1 MFPFSVTKK
10 LTRQDTNQFIPIH
23 EGTGYELVTF
33 DKEQVNIFA
42 AQVKC
47 CEPHWHNASEL
58 IYILQGCFAITI
70 NQQTIQ
76 LSQGGMLYINPDD
89 IHSLEATENNSQL
102 LTIQFS
108 PNLFDDINHGLLI
121 HYSVKNHYAY
131 SKQDLTIRNSF
142 IDLVKHSLIHSDI
155 VSFNKMSLI
164 YKLLSDLE
172 QAGQEIHDV
181 SQLSIR
187 NKDEQLI
194 KQSIEYINY
203 HYSEDLNLS
212 QLAQQAGVS
221 YHYFSKLFKKV
232 SGYNFKEYLTF
243 ARINKAKFLLINTQ
257 TPITDISHCCGFT
270 EHKHLISAFK
280 KHCLMTPTEF
290 RKYYISEMNTHN
302 TSNMITDFNCI
313 ELSVKMLDEITD
325 R

>member
-1 MFPFSVTKK
+1 MFPFSVSKK
-10 LTRQDTNQFIPIH
+10 LAQHDDHQFISIH

-42 AQVKC
+42 AQVRC

-58 IYILQGCFAITI
+58 IYILQGGFAVTV
-70 NQQTIQ
+70 NQQTVQ
-76 LSQGGMLYINPDD
+76 LTQGGMIYINRDD
-89 IHSLEATENNSQL
+89 IHSLEATETNSRL
-102 LTIQFS
+102 LTVQFS
-108 PNLFDDINHGLLI
+108 SNLFDEINHGLLI
-121 HYSVKNHYAY
+121 NYGVPNGLSC
-131 SKQDLTIRNSF
+131 SSQDLQIKHHF
-142 IDLVKHSLIHSDI
+142 IELVKHSLTHSDI
-155 VSFNKMSLI
+155 VSFYKMSLI

-172 QAGQEIHDV
+172 LAGKEINDA

-203 HYSEDLNLS
+203 HYSEDINLS
-212 QLAQQAGVS
+212 QLAEQAGVS

-257 TPITDISHCCGFT
+257 TPITDISHSCGFT

-280 KHCLMTPTEF
+280 KYCLMTPTEF
-290 RKYYISEMNTHN
+290 RKYYISGINNHN
-302 TSNMITDFNCI
+302 PSNMMTNFHCI
-313 ELSVKMLDEITD
+313 ELTAEMLDEITD
-325 R
+325 S